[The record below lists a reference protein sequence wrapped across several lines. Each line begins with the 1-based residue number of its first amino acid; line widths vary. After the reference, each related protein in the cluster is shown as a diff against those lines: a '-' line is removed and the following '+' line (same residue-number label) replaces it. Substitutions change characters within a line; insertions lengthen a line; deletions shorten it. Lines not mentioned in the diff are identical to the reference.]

1 MQSITA
7 PAGSSAKSPIH
18 SQSTTSLQKASVHR
32 VRQTENDLSFLD
44 VSECRESS
52 YLWLSFKESA
62 PSHFS
67 IPLINEL
74 STIQKDI
81 SNRHVC
87 GDKFPQF
94 QVLSSDIPGVFS
106 LGGDLEY
113 FLKLIRTQDR
123 DGLEEYSRKTIDLI
137 WSMATGHRHN
147 LFTISVVNGR
157 CLGGGFET
165 ALASDLIIASKN
177 SHFAFPEI
185 SFNMF
190 PGMGALS
197 LLRRRVSKSQAKK
210 IVMSG
215 STYTAQEMFDMGIVD
230 IICDEDQLY
239 SEVYSYMDSYKNK
252 INGLNALKH
261 AYDIDEDLSYEKLMK
276 IGQVWVDSA
285 FNLSNRDVRIMELYV
300 KSQSKLK
307 QQFTTLSRPSDS

>member
-1 MQSITA
+1 MQTVTA
-7 PAGSSAKSPIH
+7 SADSSAITHAYVDTNTALK
-18 SQSTTSLQKASVHR
+18 KASVHH
-32 VRQTENDLSFLD
+32 VREKESDLSYLE
-44 VSECRESS
+44 VTECRDSN
-52 YLWLSFKESA
+52 YLWISFKDTA
-62 PSHFS
+62 PSYFS

-81 SNRHVC
+81 SNRHLC

-113 FLKLIRTQDR
+113 FLKLIRSNDR
-123 DGLEEYSRKTIDLI
+123 EGLEEYSRKTIDLI

-165 ALASDLIIASKN
+165 ALASDLIIASKD
-177 SHFAFPEI
+177 SRFAFPEI

-197 LLRRRVSKSQAKK
+197 LLRRRVTNSQAKK

-215 STYTAQEMFDMGIVD
+215 NTFTAQQMYDMGIVD
-230 IICDEDQLY
+230 IICDEEQIY
-239 SEVYSYMDSYKNK
+239 SEVYSYMDSYKNR

-276 IGQVWVDSA
+276 IGKVWVDAA
-285 FNLSNRDVRIMELYV
+285 FNLSERDLRIMELYV
-300 KSQSKLK
+300 KSQSRLK
-307 QQFTTLSRPSDS
+307 QQVAV